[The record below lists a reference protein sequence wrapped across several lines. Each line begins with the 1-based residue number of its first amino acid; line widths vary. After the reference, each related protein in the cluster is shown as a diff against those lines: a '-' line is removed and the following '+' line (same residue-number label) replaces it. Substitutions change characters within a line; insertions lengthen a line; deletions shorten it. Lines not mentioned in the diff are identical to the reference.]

1 MITVH
6 KQKPDGK
13 CEAIDISEIKCWD
26 KKSSEI
32 IWVDMWNTP
41 NTEIASI
48 LKDKFGLH
56 DLLIE
61 DVVKY
66 NETKESV
73 QLPKIDDFGEYIF
86 LIFNGFTLD
95 NKSYHIFSLNCFVG
109 NNFII
114 TIHNEEG
121 INFVLKSVETYQ
133 KDTLLLKG
141 PDYVLHLI
149 LDHLVDNYYPM
160 LELLDDK
167 IDDIESNVFEKDS
180 SKKTLQAI
188 LAFKRELLYI
198 RRISTYQK
206 EILFKMFRGD
216 FEVIDKKESLYY
228 RNVYDHL
235 VRVADTTES
244 YRDVVTGLLDSYLS
258 IVNNKMNEIMK
269 VLTVIATIILPL
281 NLITGIFGMNFSKN
295 FPLLD
300 NEYGFWI
307 SIGLMLVISIIML
320 NYFRRKGWL
329 SKNN

>member
-6 KQKPDGK
+6 KQKQGGK
-13 CEAIDISEIKCWD
+13 CETIDLSQISSWD
-26 KKSSEI
+26 KKSDET
-32 IWVDMWNTP
+32 IWVDLWNTP
-41 NTEIASI
+41 NSEIESI
-48 LKDKFGLH
+48 LNEKFGLH
-56 DLLIE
+56 ELNIE
-61 DVVKY
+61 DVLRY
-66 NETKESV
+66 NESKENV
-73 QLPKIDDFGEYIF
+73 QLPKIDDFGEYLF
-86 LIFNGFTLD
+86 LIFNGFTVKGKTY
-95 NKSYHIFSLNCFVG
+95 NVFSLNAFVG

-121 INFVLKSVETYQ
+121 TNFVVSSVDTYQ
-133 KDTLLLKG
+133 KDTLLTKG
-141 PDYVLHLI
+141 PDYILHLI

-160 LELLDDK
+160 LEILDEK
-167 IDDIESNVFEKDS
+167 IDTIENNVFEKDS
-180 SKKTLQAI
+180 SKKTLQTI
-188 LAFKRELLYI
+188 LKFKRELLYI

-206 EILFKMFRGD
+206 EILFKAYRGD
-216 FEVIDKKESLYY
+216 FEVIDKKESMYY

-269 VLTVIATIILPL
+269 ILTVIATIILPL

-307 SIGLMLVISIIML
+307 SMGIML
-320 NYFRRKGWL
+320 MISLVMLNFFRKKGWL
-329 SKNN
+329 SKDN